1 MNTVMIL
8 ILILILIAIAVSLI
22 AIIAEDNLDK
32 QFYQLQLEAG
42 LSNRQCAEW
51 LKVTV
56 RSIEK
61 WRVEKPKAPEA
72 AIIALKYRIKHGD
85 L

>member
-1 MNTVMIL
+1 MSN
-8 ILILILIAIAVSLI
+8 
-22 AIIAEDNLDK
+22 K
-32 QFYQLQLEAG
+32 FYQLQLEAG

-61 WRVEKPKAPEA
+61 WRVENPRAPEA
-72 AIIALKYRIKHGD
+72 ATLALKYRIKHGEI
-85 L
+85 